1 MFTPKNIFEEGVGH
15 FWGILETRP
24 YMRSRF
30 ALVEALLKIKTY
42 AAVDSAD
49 AHLMDMLRLCRGD
62 NMGVRDLVP
71 ALKLRL
77 GKDQECY
84 DFCKWWATT
93 GQRGDYNW
101 GDTDLPYLDVK
112 GANVLEPLHE
122 NTVHKYASLSHT
134 VANTLLKIKLALTV
148 LALRKSNLVSE
159 KVPQDILDAIQEQIV
174 NGTPFAGHKDVM
186 DKTQQA
192 SILQKLQAQTRRLYA
207 AVGEQNKYFWPTLLN
222 PGRHLTTRPGAY
234 TSGSVE
240 EMEIMLQYNY
250 NAWIETPGAIDVVR
264 KLSEDKQR
272 KAKVK

>member
-1 MFTPKNIFEEGVGH
+1 
-15 FWGILETRP
+15 
-24 YMRSRF
+24 MRARF

-77 GKDQECY
+77 GRDQESY

-93 GQRGDYNW
+93 GQKSDYDW
-101 GDTDLPYLDVK
+101 SDMDLGYLDVK

-122 NTVHKYASLSHT
+122 NTLHKFNSLSHT
-134 VANTLLKIKLALTV
+134 VANTLVKIRLALTV
-148 LALRKSNLVSE
+148 LALRKSYLVAE

-174 NGTPFAGHKDVM
+174 NGTPLAGRKDVM
-186 DKTQQA
+186 DRTKQA
-192 SILQKLQAQTRRLYA
+192 SILQKLQAQTRKLYA
-207 AVGEQNKYFWPTLLN
+207 AVGERNKYFWPTLLN

-234 TSGSVE
+234 SIGGVE
-240 EMEIMLQYNY
+240 EMEIVLQYNY
-250 NAWIETPGAIDVVR
+250 YAWIENPGAIDVIR
-264 KLSEDKQR
+264 RLSENKQG
-272 KAKVK
+272 KPKVK

>member
-1 MFTPKNIFEEGVGH
+1 
-15 FWGILETRP
+15 
-24 YMRSRF
+24 MRARF

-49 AHLMDMLRLCRGD
+49 AHLMDLLRLCRGD

-77 GKDQECY
+77 GRDQDCY

-93 GQRGDYNW
+93 GQRGDYDW
-101 GDTDLPYLDVK
+101 GDMDLPYLDVK

-122 NTVHKYASLSHT
+122 QTVHKYASLSHT
-134 VANTLLKIKLALTV
+134 VANTLVKIRLALTV
-148 LALRKSNLVSE
+148 LALRKSYLVAE

-174 NGTPFAGHKDVM
+174 DGTPLAGRKDVM
-186 DKTQQA
+186 NRTKQV
-192 SILQKLQAQTRRLYA
+192 SILHKLQVQTRRLYA
-207 AVGEQNKYFWPTLLN
+207 AVDEQNRYFWPTLLN

-234 TSGSVE
+234 SGGSAE
-240 EMEIMLQYNY
+240 EMQIMLQYNY
-250 NAWIETPGAIDVVR
+250 NAWIETPGAIDVIR

-272 KAKVK
+272 KPNVK